1 MVKKIMIGMAVAAF
15 IPLAVHAQT
24 ALTPV
29 QRDLNQQKWIE

>member
-15 IPLAVHAQT
+15 IPLVVHAQT

-29 QRDLNQQKWIE
+29 QRDLNQQKRIE